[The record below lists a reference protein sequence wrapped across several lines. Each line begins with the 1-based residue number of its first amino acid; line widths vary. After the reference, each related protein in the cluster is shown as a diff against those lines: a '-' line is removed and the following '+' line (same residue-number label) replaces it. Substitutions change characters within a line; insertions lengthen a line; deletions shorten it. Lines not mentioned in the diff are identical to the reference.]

1 MSIRRYS
8 ILILFFLISIIF
20 INKNVFS
27 QGCNTCPSSCQITCG
42 QTLSG
47 RTTNDK
53 EYFNFTLSELKTVT
67 ITMTPSGAVDY
78 NLYVKYTK
86 DLCPSLSSY
95 DCPVHY
101 GMGIPETCTYNF
113 PAGSYYIMV
122 RYSGFTGTY
131 DLSVNCGEATS
142 TTTSTSTTSSTS
154 TSATTSTSTTG
165 STTTSLITSTTS
177 GTTST
182 STTSL
187 TTSITTTSTSTT
199 STVPLITLECKN
211 NTIYVKQSSECNV
224 TGCNKGYWLIS
235 NFEKNPLDKDILVEI
250 PPNRISFGPTK
261 ESGKVM
267 TSVICYTPYVMVN
280 YTIDVIRGPNLIC
293 PETCYTGESC
303 KCEVDDCKNGVYLMD
318 NYEGDVLESDVIKD
332 LTETTFSYEF
342 TALDVGKIRV
352 RMFCYDPYE
361 TKQETYIN
369 VSSQTITTTMPGEF
383 QLSNVLCSKNECT
396 INVNKNSMD
405 EAVKIFV
412 RLIKEPEGVIY
423 YSGVYTT
430 MPGSTGMK
438 TTLLERYKTCVNGT
452 DLKLLVTAYPYS
464 NLNKRITRVKSVA
477 FTC

>member
-1 MSIRRYS
+1 
-8 ILILFFLISIIF
+8 
-20 INKNVFS
+20 
-27 QGCNTCPSSCQITCG
+27 
-42 QTLSG
+42 
-47 RTTNDK
+47 
-53 EYFNFTLSELKTVT
+53 
-67 ITMTPSGAVDY
+67 
-78 NLYVKYTK
+78 
-86 DLCPSLSSY
+86 
-95 DCPVHY
+95 
-101 GMGIPETCTYNF
+101 MGIPETCTYNF

-165 STTTSLITSTTS
+165 STTTSQITSTTT

-187 TTSITTTSTSTT
+187 TTSTTATTASTTSTT
-199 STVPLITLECKN
+199 STVPLITLECRN
-211 NTIYVKQSSECNV
+211 STIFVKQSNDCNV

-235 NFEKNPLDKDILVEI
+235 NFEKSPLEKDVLTQI
-250 PPNRISFGPTK
+250 PPNKISFGPTK

-267 TSVICYTPYVMVN
+267 TSVICYTPYVMAN
-280 YTIDVIRGPNLIC
+280 YTTDVIRGPNLIC

-303 KCEVDDCKNGVYLMD
+303 KCEVDDCKNGVFLMD
-318 NYEGDVLESDVIKD
+318 NFEGNALESDVIKD

-369 VSSQTITTTMPGEF
+369 VTSQTITTTVPGEF
-383 QLSNVLCSKNECT
+383 QVSNAICSKNECT

-405 EAVKIFV
+405 EPIKLFV
-412 RLIKEPEGVIY
+412 QLIKEPEGIIY
-423 YSGVYTT
+423 YSSTYTT
-430 MPGSTGMK
+430 MPSSTGMK
-438 TTLLERYKTCVNGT
+438 TALLESGRICVNGT
-452 DLKLLVTAYPYS
+452 DLKMLITAYPYS
-464 NLNKRITRVKSVA
+464 NLNNRITRIKSVA